1 MNRLTRRQV
10 LTATATSLAA
20 SAAPAATNAFPKGF
34 LWGVATAAHQVEGN
48 NINSDSWVVEHVK
61 PTIYAEASNDA
72 CDHYHRYA
80 DDIKLVADLGFN
92 TYRFSIEWARIEPE
106 PGLFSTAE
114 LDHYRRML
122 AACHEHKLTPMV
134 TFHHFTAPRWFA
146 AQGGWENDASTDLFV
161 RYAERAAKHLGDM
174 IGIGTTFNEPNVP
187 FLIRWMNLGGALPI
201 ENMQGM
207 MREAMRVGGS
217 SRFSLFLFGDGPKQ
231 RDTMIAAHHRA
242 MAAMKSGPGKY
253 PVGVN
258 IAMSDDQAVGP
269 DSGRDRKRA
278 EIYAPWLAAARKSD
292 YVGVQTYTRGRVGP
306 DKDLGPA
313 PGVELTQMGYEFWP
327 EALEQTIRYAA
338 AETKV
343 PVYVTENGI
352 GTEDDTRRVEYIK
365 RALAGVG
372 NCLRDKIDVRGYI
385 HWSLM
390 DNFEWVFGYR
400 PKFGLVAVNRETQQR
415 TPKPSATFLG
425 QIARRNRI

>member
-10 LTATATSLAA
+10 LAATATGLTA
-20 SAAPAATNAFPKGF
+20 SAAPATPNAFPKGF
-34 LWGVATAAHQVEGN
+34 LFGVATAAHQVEGN
-48 NINSDSWVVEHVK
+48 NTNNDSWVVEHVK
-61 PTIYAEASNDA
+61 PTIYAEGSNDA

-80 DDIKLVADLGFN
+80 EDIKLVASLGFN

-106 PGLFSTAE
+106 PGLFSIAE

-134 TFHHFTAPRWFA
+134 TLHHFTAPRWFA
-146 AQGGWENDASTDLFV
+146 AQGGWENDDSTDLFV
-161 RYAERAAKHLGDM
+161 RYAERAAKHFGDM
-174 IGIGTTFNEPNVP
+174 IGIGTTFNEPNIP
-187 FLIRWMNLGGALPI
+187 FLIRWMNFGGAFPI
-201 ENMQGM
+201 EAMQGM
-207 MREAMRVGGS
+207 IREATRVCGS
-217 SRFSLFLFGDGPKQ
+217 SRFSLFMFGDGPKQ
-231 RDTMIAAHHRA
+231 RDTMIAAHGKA
-242 MAAMKSGPGKY
+242 LAAMKSGPGKY

-258 IAMSDDQAVGP
+258 LAMHDEQAVGP

-278 EIYAPWLAAARKSD
+278 EVYAPWLAAAANSD

-306 DKDLGPA
+306 DKDIGPA

-338 AETKV
+338 SEAKV

-365 RALAGVG
+365 RALAGVK
-372 NCLRDKIDVRGYI
+372 NCLHDGVDVRGYI
-385 HWSLM
+385 HWSLF
-390 DNFEWVFGYR
+390 DNFEWFFGYR

-415 TPKPSATFLG
+415 SPKPSAKFLG
-425 QIARRNRI
+425 QIARRNSI